1 MRPSVV
7 GICGLAAVVAIAAC
21 SSDSATTTGCSPEAL
36 RPAII
41 VQVVAAAGPPPN
53 DSTKGAVHDGD
64 YIDSLRPVQ
73 FGIGSIQQLGAAQN
87 RPGTYNV
94 TIEHAGYEP
103 WEKDNVI
110 VAATACGIKEPVN
123 LVAELQPIH

>member
-1 MRPSVV
+1 MRSFVV
-7 GICGLAAVVAIAAC
+7 GLFGVTALVAISAC
-21 SSDSATTTGCSPEAL
+21 SSDSTTSGGCSPEAL

-41 VQVVAAAGPPPN
+41 VQVVAASGPAPS

-73 FGIGSIQQLGAAQN
+73 FDVGNIQSLGAALN

-94 TIEHAGYEP
+94 TIEHAGFEP
-103 WEKDNVI
+103 WERDSVVVQATPCGIAQSVNI
-110 VAATACGIKEPVN
+110 VAA
-123 LVAELQPIH
+123 LVPLR